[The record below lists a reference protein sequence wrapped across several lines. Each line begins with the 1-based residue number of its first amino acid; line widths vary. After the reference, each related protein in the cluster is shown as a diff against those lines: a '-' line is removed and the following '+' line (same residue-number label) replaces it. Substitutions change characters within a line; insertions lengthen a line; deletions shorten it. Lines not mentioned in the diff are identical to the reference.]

1 MMEQSRQKNQNG
13 FTLVELAIVLV
24 VIGLLIG
31 AGASLIGPLTKR
43 AKLIENR
50 EIVKAAYEAVLG
62 FAAGNKRLPTASEFT
77 ALGVKTSDTY
87 GNPLQYARVPL
98 TNICTS
104 TGAFL
109 TVNDNSSGTA
119 ITKSNVAFIV
129 FSTGENLCNQT
140 GSAAGASFTIP
151 VVGQATAC
159 IPAAGA
165 AVEYD
170 DIVLYTD
177 IDKMRAQACSSF
189 RVTTESLPSGTEESA
204 YPAVTLEGTD
214 GTVPYVWTIA
224 GGALPPGLALAAG
237 GAITGTPT
245 IDGSF
250 NFTTQV
256 ADSDTPSRVATKS
269 LTITINPNKPRITTE
284 ILSYGQV
291 GANYAASLS
300 ATGGLA
306 PYAWSASALPAGLSL
321 QTAGACGSLS
331 CSASSPCICGIPTT
345 AGTYSFTATADD
357 SRYAGGARP
366 DRRATKNLS
375 IAVNAGAGLS
385 CTLTANPSSMGSA
398 GAVSLVWAVNGG
410 PATSGT
416 WTPAPG
422 GTCPT
427 NVTGSGGNCTTG
439 SVAGTT
445 TFTLN
450 IATAQGTTSCS
461 ASVIIGASSQ
471 TPTCTLAATPGTVVS
486 GTPTVLSAAI
496 TNGPANGTWL
506 ASPGGTCTNFNNLGS
521 YSCTTANIAAATTYQ
536 LSVYNISGFS
546 TCSATVATCPVLTNN
561 TLIPLAAGTLNKPG
575 YSQNITYTGGTAPFT
590 CSIPTGSLPPGLT
603 LAGCTI
609 SGIPADAGTY
619 AFTSRVTDS
628 CGTPRISDRAT
639 SIIIANCSAG
649 YALRNMTGANRWYKR
664 NSGACTLWSNNADI
678 SVTPADIYDIHT
690 NVACTALCA
699 TTNYSSQQVFDI
711 NSNCLTRMNST
722 CVFADR

>member
-1 MMEQSRQKNQNG
+1 MMKRAQQKNQKG

-62 FAAGNKRLPTASEFT
+62 FAAGNKRLPTTTEFT

-104 TGAFL
+104 TGTFL
-109 TVNDNSSGTA
+109 TVNDSSSGTA

-140 GSAAGASFTIP
+140 GSATGTAFAIP

-170 DIVLYTD
+170 DIVQYTD
-177 IDKMRAQACSSF
+177 IDKIRAQACSSF
-189 RVTTESLPSGTEESA
+189 RVTTESLPSGTEEFA

-214 GTVPYVWTIA
+214 GTAPYSWTLS
-224 GGALPPGLALAAG
+224 GGALPPGLALAVG
-237 GAITGTPT
+237 GAVTGTPT
-245 IDGSF
+245 TDGSF

-256 ADSDTPSRVATKS
+256 ADSDAPSRIATKS

-306 PYAWSASALPAGLSL
+306 PYAWSTSALPAGLSL

-331 CSASSPCICGIPTT
+331 CNASSPCVCGTPTT
-345 AGTYSFTATADD
+345 AGTYSFTATVDD

-375 IAVNAGAGLS
+375 VAVNAGTGLS
-385 CTLTANPSSMGSA
+385 CTLSANPSSLGSA
-398 GAVSLVWAVNGG
+398 GAVTLVWAINGG

-422 GTCPT
+422 GTCPAS
-427 NVTGSGGNCTTG
+427 VTGSGGNCTTA
-439 SVAGTT
+439 SISGTT
-445 TFTLN
+445 TFNLN
-450 IATAQGTTSCS
+450 ITTAQGTTSCS
-461 ASVIIGASSQ
+461 ASVFVGASSQ
-471 TPTCTLAATPGTVVS
+471 TPTCTLAASPGTVVS
-486 GTPTVLSAAI
+486 GTNTVLSAAI

-506 ASPGGTCTNFNNLGS
+506 ASPGGTCANFNNLGS
-521 YSCTTANIAAATTYQ
+521 YSCTTANIAAVTTYQ
-536 LSVYNISGFS
+536 MSVFNVSGFS
-546 TCSATVATCPVLTNN
+546 TCATTVTLCPAITNN
-561 TLIPLAAGTLNKPG
+561 TLVPLAAGTLNKPG
-575 YSQNITYTGGTAPFT
+575 YSQNITYTGGTAPVT

-603 LAGCTI
+603 LASCTI
-609 SGIPADAGTY
+609 SGTPTAAGTY

-628 CGTPRISDRAT
+628 CVSPRISDRAS
-639 SIIIANCSAG
+639 SITIANCSAG
-649 YALRNMTGANRWYKR
+649 YALQNMTGANRWYR
-664 NSGACTLWSNNADI
+664 INAGACVLWSNSANINVA
-678 SVTPADIYDIHT
+678 PADTYDIYT
-690 NVACTALCA
+690 NTTCTTLCA
-699 TTNYSSQQVFDI
+699 TTNYSSQQVFDL